1 MLVWGE
7 PMRIQRIAILC
18 AALAGCTGAD
28 SHAYLPAFM
37 RDREPEPAVS
47 EKPPAVAQ
55 IVRAQ
60 LDTIFVT
67 SSSPRNV
74 RVSPAHRDLR
84 TPDWIA
90 CVKAEVKSATGK
102 PIGVQTYRIVIA
114 HDEIVDR
121 RQSDKDDTCGSED
134 YQPIQPT

>member
-55 IVRAQ
+55 IVGPQ
-60 LDTIFVT
+60 LEKFFVRG
-67 SSSPRNV
+67 PL
-74 RVSPAHRDLR
+74 P
-84 TPDWIA
+84 
-90 CVKAEVKSATGK
+90 
-102 PIGVQTYRIVIA
+102 
-114 HDEIVDR
+114 
-121 RQSDKDDTCGSED
+121 
-134 YQPIQPT
+134 

>member
-1 MLVWGE
+1 MLVCGE

-37 RDREPEPAVS
+37 RDKPEPAVP

-102 PIGVQTYRIVIA
+102 PMGVQTYRIAIA
-114 HDEIVDR
+114 
-121 RQSDKDDTCGSED
+121 
-134 YQPIQPT
+134 